1 MTNDDAMVSVEVQEK
16 LLDIFAKLED
26 ESKAAQD
33 QAEVIFFAA
42 EAKKASLYKEA
53 RPLLKQVPDFW
64 LLTFDVLALHPHK
77 INREEI
83 EVERPIMEHIEDVA
97 LELDPKTPHSAG
109 KIIFYFSNNKF
120 LKDKELALEWSGM
133 NTEDFKVVHPKI
145 SWFKPITSLKNGFF
159 AWLTNVKDENMIQD
173 IVLELYPNAISRY
186 FGGEDSDED
195 MDGLGHSSDDN
206 DSEDIDS
213 DEDGGEEEKPAK
225 KEELKKK
232 KEELEKK
239 KEELEKKKEELEK
252 KKGARKPQDE
262 TAKPTKKRKN

>member
-1 MTNDDAMVSVEVQEK
+1 MTNDDAMVSAEVQEK

-26 ESKAAQD
+26 ESKTAQD

-42 EAKKASLYKEA
+42 EAKKAPLYKEA

-77 INREEI
+77 IGREEI

-97 LELDPKTPHSAG
+97 LELDPKTPHSSG
-109 KIIFYFSNNKF
+109 KLIFYFSNNKF

-186 FGGEDSDED
+186 FGGEDSDEE
-195 MDGLGHSSDDN
+195 MDGLLNGSDESG
-206 DSEDIDS
+206 SEDIDS
-213 DEDGGEEEKPAK
+213 DEAGSDGEEEKPAK
-225 KEELKKK
+225 KGAPPK
-232 KEELEKK
+232 KEEQKK
-239 KEELEKKKEELEK
+239 KANESKQEAP
-252 KKGARKPQDE
+252 KKGARKQPDE